1 MPPTKVWVFIG
12 SIIFILLVGL
22 LFWDPENTKQIPC
35 PTGTH
40 SHDGA
45 PEHCI

>member
-1 MPPTKVWVFIG
+1 MPPAKVWIFIG
-12 SIIFILLVGL
+12 SLVFILLVGL

-35 PTGTH
+35 PAGTH
-40 SHDGA
+40 AHDGS